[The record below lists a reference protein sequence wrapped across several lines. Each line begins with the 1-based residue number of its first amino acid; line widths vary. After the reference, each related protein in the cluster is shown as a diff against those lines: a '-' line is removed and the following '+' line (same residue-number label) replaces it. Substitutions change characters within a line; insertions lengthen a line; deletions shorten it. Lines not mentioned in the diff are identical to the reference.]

1 MIVNIDLDKCTSCGL
16 CDPICPAD
24 VIHMEQNGDKEFPVI
39 KYPEHCVTCFN
50 CEIFCP
56 VQCIDVHPILR
67 RRPLPW

>member
-1 MIVNIDLDKCTSCGL
+1 MDG
-16 CDPICPAD
+16 
-24 VIHMEQNGDKEFPVI
+24 KEGKKIPVI

-56 VQCIDVHPILR
+56 EQCIDVHPIVR